1 MIAAFAGSIIGTRL
15 RPLFGLAVER
25 MPRQSGC

>member
-1 MIAAFAGSIIGTRL
+1 VGVARLLIVLGTRL

-25 MPRQSGC
+25 VKAGGC

>member
-1 MIAAFAGSIIGTRL
+1 LAGPWLGTGL

-25 MPRQSGC
+25 TPRQTAC